1 LCFNQIPAKGE
12 CLLHVS
18 GLKPDKK
25 YIFAVGAFDA
35 QGKMVGGA
43 IGETTRP
50 LLASLPLPLLTTWA
64 TLLRYMDWNFLC
76 VSQNIH
82 PHSLMPDFMLF
93 RWLIRQDSTAL
104 PKELVMSYGATLPF
118 LQAQILR
125 FQSRNKK
132 PVLKGWLK
140 QGRKISKQV

>member
-1 LCFNQIPAKGE
+1 
-12 CLLHVS
+12 
-18 GLKPDKK
+18 
-25 YIFAVGAFDA
+25 
-35 QGKMVGGA
+35 
-43 IGETTRP
+43 
-50 LLASLPLPLLTTWA
+50 
-64 TLLRYMDWNFLC
+64 
-76 VSQNIH
+76 
-82 PHSLMPDFMLF
+82 MLF

-140 QGRKISKQV
+140 QGRKIAGFSQFQRETINLVKESEMHNLF